1 MCDAPSTKPQYK
13 ADRITIHHTHRWMHH
28 SAAGPGFHMRPR
40 PPQQGYL
47 PRPQQQPAP
56 AAAASAA
63 APGGAPA
70 PAAPSDALS
79 LHGTGISAAEEDAQ
93 QLLLLLEMD
102 PTLLA
107 QPPPILEVGLWTD
120 GLTRCGSMYVFLPA
134 RPPDLAPVVPTN

>member
-1 MCDAPSTKPQYK
+1 
-13 ADRITIHHTHRWMHH
+13 MHN

-40 PPQQGYL
+40 PTQQGYL
-47 PRPQQQPAP
+47 PRPQEQPAP
-56 AAAASAA
+56 ASAA

-70 PAAPSDALS
+70 PAAPSGALS

-102 PTLLA
+102 PMLLA

-120 GLTRCGSMYVFLPA
+120 GLFLPA
-134 RPPDLAPVVPTN
+134 RPPDLAPVVPTH